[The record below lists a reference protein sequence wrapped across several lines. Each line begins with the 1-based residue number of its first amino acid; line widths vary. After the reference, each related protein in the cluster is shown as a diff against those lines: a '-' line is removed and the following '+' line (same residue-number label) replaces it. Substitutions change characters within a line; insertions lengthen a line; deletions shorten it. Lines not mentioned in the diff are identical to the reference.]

1 MSSAGLEYVDEE
13 YANDALE
20 PSPSLSASAWDADKL
35 TPHNLFSHG
44 YSEIARALLGYDAD
58 AEAQG
63 FEGWTLL
70 HYASRDGHVDV
81 ARFLLERGADASH
94 ANSQDH
100 DKSTPL
106 HQASGFGHIDI
117 VRVLQPFFSSMAR
130 MPMSRVSLPGLR
142 STWLPKKDNLRLCDC
157 YSIAAKNANAKHEDQ
172 QTPLSLALSKGRLE
186 VAQLS
191 LEDGAEV
198 NSLDWPERSP
208 LHGALENG
216 QFDVMLLLLDQ
227 GADINAKDAV
237 MHIPGPRYTW
247 R

>member
-1 MSSAGLEYVDEE
+1 M
-13 YANDALE
+13 
-20 PSPSLSASAWDADKL
+20 
-35 TPHNLFSHG
+35 
-44 YSEIARALLGYDAD
+44 RLL
-58 AEAQG
+58 
-63 FEGWTLL
+63 L
-70 HYASRDGHVDV
+70 
-81 ARFLLERGADASH
+81 
-94 ANSQDH
+94 
-100 DKSTPL
+100 
-106 HQASGFGHIDI
+106 
-117 VRVLQPFFSSMAR
+117 
-130 MPMSRVSLPGLR
+130 
-142 STWLPKKDNLRLCDC
+142 DC
-157 YSIAAKNANAKHEDQ
+157 GKNANAKHEDQ